1 MKRILVTSITFISIA
16 LISISCGGG
25 KAKENSSDS
34 KEGSVATEYT
44 NVELSEKHFGDNWNQ
59 LESSQTMLTK
69 EEYDAL
75 NLGALSFI
83 PEFGELQY
91 EIGSTLIDE
100 PTRKLLTVKT
110 IASGEISEYLLGYI
124 NNNVTDS
131 LLISYEDNVE
141 YFSEISSVLNG
152 NKITVTTIDFDYSGE
167 AEIADTIRTS
177 YIISKELTFDE
188 ILQKIK

>member
-1 MKRILVTSITFISIA
+1 MKRILVTSSIFLSIV
-16 LISISCGGG
+16 LIAFSCGGG
-25 KAKENSSDS
+25 KTKDGSADS
-34 KEGSVATEYT
+34 NDGAVTTEYA
-44 NVELSEKHFGDNWNQ
+44 NIDFSEKHFGDNWNQ
-59 LESSQTMLTK
+59 LERTQTMLTK
-69 EEYDAL
+69 EQYDAL

-100 PTRKLLTVKT
+100 PTRKLLTIKT

-124 NNNVTDS
+124 NNIVTDS

-141 YFSEISSVLNG
+141 YFSETSSVING

-188 ILQKIK
+188 IL